1 MDVNFTAICCS
12 SYGCN
17 IDVAL
22 SAYSCKSE
30 IHGKLGKIELEE

>member
-1 MDVNFTAICCS
+1 MVVNVTVVCCS

-30 IHGKLGKIELEE
+30 IHGKLGKIGLEG